1 MTTEVTI
8 SNIYWNKH
16 LANFFFR
23 SQAYDTLEELLER
36 SSMGGQF
43 TLEALDDQT
52 EGADLDNVEEMF
64 YSDSVE
70 EIADYYGIE
79 LDED

>member
-1 MTTEVTI
+1 MKANVTI
-8 SNIYWNKH
+8 SNIYWNKG

-23 SQAYDTLEELLER
+23 TQAYNTLEELLER
-36 SSMGGQF
+36 SSMGSQSA
-43 TLEALDDQT
+43 LQALDEQT
-52 EGADLDNVEEMF
+52 EDTDLDEIEEMF